1 MLQTPAV
8 QRMQLVTALAHICQE
23 WQDATFGKSLLE
35 VEGNMG
41 MLLADLINNIGLP
54 IEQQV
59 QVLGKEL
66 FQEMQELLK
75 SPVHN

>member
-1 MLQTPAV
+1 MLQTPTV
-8 QRMQLVTALAHICQE
+8 HRMQLVTVLSHIRRE
-23 WQDATFGKSLLE
+23 WQDATSGKSLLE

-54 IEQQV
+54 VDEQV
-59 QVLGKEL
+59 QVLGTEL

-75 SPVHN
+75 SPTHN